1 MNTSILYGIIMF
13 VILITMIIVYYI
25 YYYLPNTNNVNKY
38 KITLL
43 STETE
48 FNNEYENSMQFA
60 NLITT
65 RNTLYIPKLGYG
77 LTFSWEMFIPNL
89 SSNDKWNNG
98 FNILKPII
106 TMNDSPQIAY
116 HPKKNYLSIILK
128 YRDNPFRAQYA
139 EIKFDKIKQQKWS
152 KYILVIN
159 GRTIQ
164 LYIDNILVSAQ
175 FLPSLPVIYDI
186 NSEIIL
192 GQKNNNF
199 LGKVRNINIIPFPV
213 SYNDISN
220 I

>member
-1 MNTSILYGIIMF
+1 MF
-13 VILITMIIVYYI
+13 VILIAILIAYYF
-25 YYYLPNTNNVNKY
+25 YYYLPNTSNINKY
-38 KITLL
+38 KIELL

-48 FNNEYENSMQFA
+48 FNNEYENTMQVA

-65 RNTLYIPKLGYG
+65 RSNLYVPKLGYG

-89 SSNDKWNNG
+89 SGNDKWNNG
-98 FNILKPII
+98 FNILKPLI
-106 TMNDSPQIAY
+106 TMNDSPQISY

-128 YRDNPFRAQYA
+128 YRDNPFRAQFA
-139 EIKFDKIKQQKWS
+139 EIKFDKIKQQKWC

-164 LYIDNILVSAQ
+164 LYIDSILVSAH

-186 NSEIIL
+186 DSEIVL

-199 LGKVRNINIIPFPV
+199 LGKIRNVNMIPFPI

-220 I
+220 L

>member
-1 MNTSILYGIIMF
+1 M
-13 VILITMIIVYYI
+13 LIAYYF
-25 YYYLPNTNNVNKY
+25 YYYLPNTSNINKY
-38 KITLL
+38 KIELL

-48 FNNEYENSMQFA
+48 FNNEYENSMQVA

-65 RNTLYIPKLGYG
+65 RSNLYVPKLGYG

-89 SSNDKWNNG
+89 SGNDKWNNG
-98 FNILKPII
+98 FNILKPLI
-106 TMNDSPQIAY
+106 TINDSPQISY

-128 YRDNPFRAQYA
+128 YRDNPFRAQFA

-152 KYILVIN
+152 KYIVVIN

-164 LYIDNILVSAQ
+164 LYIDGILVSTH

-186 NSEIIL
+186 DSELIL

-199 LGKVRNINIIPFPV
+199 LGKIRNVNMIPFPI

>member
-1 MNTSILYGIIMF
+1 MF
-13 VILITMIIVYYI
+13 VILIAMLIAYYF
-25 YYYLPNTNNVNKY
+25 YYYLPNTSNINKY
-38 KITLL
+38 KIELL

-48 FNNEYENSMQFA
+48 FNNEYENSMQVA

-65 RNTLYIPKLGYG
+65 RSNLYVPKLGYG

-89 SSNDKWNNG
+89 SGNDKWNNG
-98 FNILKPII
+98 FNILKPLI
-106 TMNDSPQIAY
+106 TINDSPQISY

-128 YRDNPFRAQYA
+128 YRDNPFRAQFA

-152 KYILVIN
+152 KYIVVIN

-164 LYIDNILVSAQ
+164 LYIDGILVSTH

-186 NSEIIL
+186 DSELIL

-199 LGKVRNINIIPFPV
+199 LGKIRNVNMIPFPI

>member
-1 MNTSILYGIIMF
+1 MF
-13 VILITMIIVYYI
+13 VILIAMLIAYYF
-25 YYYLPNTNNVNKY
+25 YYYLPNTSNINKY
-38 KITLL
+38 KIELL

-48 FNNEYENSMQFA
+48 FNNEYENSMQVA

-65 RNTLYIPKLGYG
+65 RSNLYVPKLGYG

-89 SSNDKWNNG
+89 SGNDKWNNG
-98 FNILKPII
+98 FNILKPLI
-106 TMNDSPQIAY
+106 TMNDSPQISY

-128 YRDNPFRAQYA
+128 YRDNPFRAQFA

-152 KYILVIN
+152 KYIVVIN

-164 LYIDNILVSAQ
+164 LYIDGILVSTH

-186 NSEIIL
+186 DSELIL

-199 LGKVRNINIIPFPV
+199 LGKIRNVNMIPFPI

>member
-1 MNTSILYGIIMF
+1 MNTSVLYVIIMF
-13 VILITMIIVYYI
+13 VILIAMFIAYYF
-25 YYYLPNTNNVNKY
+25 YYYLPNTSNVNKY
-38 KITLL
+38 KIELL

-48 FNNEYENSMQFA
+48 FNNEYENSMQVA

-65 RNTLYIPKLGYG
+65 RSNLYIPKLGYG

-89 SSNDKWNNG
+89 SGNNKWNNG

-106 TMNDSPQIAY
+106 TMNDSPQISY

-128 YRDNPFRAQYA
+128 YRDNPFRAQFA
-139 EIKFDKIKQQKWS
+139 EIKFDKIKQQKWC

-164 LYIDNILVSAQ
+164 LYIDGILISAD

-186 NSEIIL
+186 NSELIL

-199 LGKVRNINIIPFPV
+199 LGKIRNVNMIPFPI
-213 SYNDISN
+213 SHNDIS
-220 I
+220 IL

>member
-1 MNTSILYGIIMF
+1 MF
-13 VILITMIIVYYI
+13 VILIAMLVAYYF
-25 YYYLPNTNNVNKY
+25 YYYLPNTSNINKY
-38 KITLL
+38 KIELL

-48 FNNEYENSMQFA
+48 FNNEYENSMQVA

-65 RNTLYIPKLGYG
+65 RSNLYVPKLGYG

-89 SSNDKWNNG
+89 SGNDKWNNG
-98 FNILKPII
+98 FNILKPLI
-106 TMNDSPQIAY
+106 TMNDSPQISY

-128 YRDNPFRAQYA
+128 YRDNPFRAQFA

-152 KYILVIN
+152 KYIVVIN

-164 LYIDNILVSAQ
+164 LYIDGILVSTH

-186 NSEIIL
+186 DSELIL

-199 LGKVRNINIIPFPV
+199 LGKIRNVNMIPFPI

>member
-1 MNTSILYGIIMF
+1 MF
-13 VILITMIIVYYI
+13 VILIAMLIAYYF
-25 YYYLPNTNNVNKY
+25 YYYLPNTSNINKY
-38 KITLL
+38 KIELL

-48 FNNEYENSMQFA
+48 FNNEYENTMQVA
-60 NLITT
+60 NLVTT
-65 RNTLYIPKLGYG
+65 RSNLYVPKLGYG

-89 SSNDKWNNG
+89 SGNDKWNNG

-106 TMNDSPQIAY
+106 SMNDSPQISY

-128 YRDNPFRAQYA
+128 YRDNPFRAQFA
-139 EIKFDKIKQQKWS
+139 DIKFDKIKQQKWS

-164 LYIDNILVSAQ
+164 LYIDSILVSTQ

-186 NSEIIL
+186 DSEIVL

-199 LGKVRNINIIPFPV
+199 LGKIQNVNMIPFPI

-220 I
+220 L

>member
-1 MNTSILYGIIMF
+1 MNSTVLYISS
-13 VILITMIIVYYI
+13 VIVLLIAMVAVYYI
-25 YYYLPNTNNVNKY
+25 YYYLPNTHNVNKY
-38 KITLL
+38 KVNIL
-43 STETE
+43 STETV
-48 FNNEYENSMQFA
+48 FNNDYENAMQVA

-65 RNTLYIPKLGYG
+65 RNSLYVPKLGYG

-89 SSNDKWNNG
+89 SGNDIWNKG

-106 TMNDSPQIAY
+106 TMNDSPQISY
-116 HPKKNYLSIILK
+116 HPKKNYLSIVLK

-164 LYIDNILVSAQ
+164 LYIDGVLSSAQ

-192 GQKNNNF
+192 GQKDNNF
-199 LGKVRNINIIPFPV
+199 LGTVRNVVMIPFPV
-213 SYNDISN
+213 SYSDIQL

>member
-1 MNTSILYGIIMF
+1 MF
-13 VILITMIIVYYI
+13 VILIAMLIAYYF
-25 YYYLPNTNNVNKY
+25 YYYLPNTSNINKY
-38 KITLL
+38 KIELL

-48 FNNEYENSMQFA
+48 FNNEYENSMQVA

-65 RNTLYIPKLGYG
+65 RSNLYVPKLGYG

-89 SSNDKWNNG
+89 CGNDKWNNG
-98 FNILKPII
+98 FNILKPLI
-106 TMNDSPQIAY
+106 TMNDSPQISY

-128 YRDNPFRAQYA
+128 YRDNPFRAQFA

-152 KYILVIN
+152 KYIVVIN

-164 LYIDNILVSAQ
+164 LYIDGILVSTH

-186 NSEIIL
+186 DSELIL

-199 LGKVRNINIIPFPV
+199 LGKIRNVNMIPFPI